1 MERIKPSRIIGIDF
15 GMARIGLAVSDEQK
29 IIATPLTTLKA
40 DKKSEKTVALLLQ
53 FLEKDQSERG
63 YRIEEI
69 VIGLP
74 LMMSGKVG
82 MLADEVKHF
91 VELLKKIIEVPIITW
106 DERLTTVIA
115 NRSLRESSFTRKRRA
130 KEVDSVAA
138 LIILQ
143 NYLDSKSIHAQRMES
158 ME

>member
-1 MERIKPSRIIGIDF
+1 MEKNKPSRIVGIDF

-40 DKKSEKTVALLLQ
+40 DRKSDKTVALLMQ
-53 FLEKDQSERG
+53 FLEKDQLERG

-91 VELLKKIIEVPIITW
+91 VELLKKVVTVPIITW

-115 NRSLRESSFTRKRRA
+115 NRSLMEGSFTRKRRA
-130 KEVDSVAA
+130 QEVDSVAA
-138 LIILQ
+138 LVILQ
-143 NYLDSKSIHAQRMES
+143 NYLDSRFLGFSPPD
-158 ME
+158 